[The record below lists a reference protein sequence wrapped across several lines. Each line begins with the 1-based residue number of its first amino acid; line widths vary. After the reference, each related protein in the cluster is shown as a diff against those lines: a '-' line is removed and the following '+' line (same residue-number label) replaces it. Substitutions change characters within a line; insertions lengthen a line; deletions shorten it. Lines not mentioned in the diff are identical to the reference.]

1 MGLVM
6 AMMVLLYD
14 FLLAGDC
21 VRWCGTSIPQ
31 SLPCFRLHVEHL
43 SNCSFKSRYVGPRV
57 LERFDAVPTDVVEGE
72 VQEHWWFASN
82 GARRFSPPSRI
93 RLVGIE
99 TPSFLVGPALP

>member
-1 MGLVM
+1 MIHSKEAVPRIRCPG
-6 AMMVLLYD
+6 D
-14 FLLAGDC
+14 GAGD
-21 VRWCGTSIPQ
+21 GDDGAQ
-31 SLPCFRLHVEHL
+31 NLPCFRLHVEHL

-57 LERFDAVPTDVVEGE
+57 PERFDAVPTDVVEGE

-82 GARRFSPPSRI
+82 GAKRFSPPSRM